1 MRPFPLLLRL
11 LLCLAILANGIAS
24 AQAGVRMLG
33 AHAAPVAVQA
43 AAEAA
48 SSCHETADAVAP
60 DAPSAHE
67 RGDCCRDGGCD
78 CTCPVPL
85 FEALLVPVLAG
96 PPVATQATAPRA
108 PARRAAPRLPHL
120 IRPPIG

>member
-1 MRPFPLLLRL
+1 MRPFPLLLHL

-33 AHAAPVAVQA
+33 AHAAPVAVQTA
-43 AAEAA
+43 AAAA

-60 DAPSAHE
+60 DAPTAHE
-67 RGDCCRDGGCD
+67 HGDCCRDGGCD

-85 FEALLVPVLAG
+85 FEALLVPALAG
-96 PPVATQATAPRA
+96 PAVATEATAPA
-108 PARRAAPRLPHL
+108 VSARHPAPRLPHL